1 MKGTEQFKETIAAYL
16 EQRAAQD
23 EQFAAM
29 RSAVNR
35 PIEDIVTYI
44 LNQVKASG
52 CCGFSDDEIFG
63 IAVHAAETAD
73 LDIGKPIP
81 SCQVVINHQ
90 VQLTE
95 EEKAEARQNAIEA
108 LQREEMNR
116 LRRPTTPK
124 PQKPKVEKVPEPSL
138 FDFGME

>member
-1 MKGTEQFKETIAAYL
+1 MKGTGQFKETIAAYL

-23 EQFAAM
+23 GQFAAM

-81 SCQVVINHQ
+81 GCQVVINHQ

-95 EEKAEARQNAIEA
+95 AEKAEARQKAIEA

-116 LRRPTTPK
+116 MRRPITPK
-124 PQKPKVEKVPEPSL
+124 AQKPKVEKAPEPSL